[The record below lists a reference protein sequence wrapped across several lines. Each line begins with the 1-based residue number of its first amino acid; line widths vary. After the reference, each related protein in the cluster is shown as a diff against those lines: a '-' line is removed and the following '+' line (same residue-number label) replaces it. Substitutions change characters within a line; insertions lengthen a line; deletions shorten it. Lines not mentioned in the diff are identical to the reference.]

1 MFILLTNIVIFINVE
16 KCKDPIFIYVMP
28 MLYQHELCSRPSLG
42 IQNYCLFS
50 ISFFI
55 VDLKMWSLILMA
67 SMIQS
72 RIVCNWLCRW
82 LQTKRKTICNFR
94 FCIIFEPNILS
105 NVRITKN
112 QEMMRWDFNNH
123 LIKYKTCV
131 ILNTVGGIEANWIKM
146 WMLKMHLSHVL
157 LRHIHF

>member
-1 MFILLTNIVIFINVE
+1 MLRNVKIRFLYMLCQCCINTNNAQDHLFRNTKLLFVFN
-16 KCKDPIFIYVMP
+16 
-28 MLYQHELCSRPSLG
+28 L
-42 IQNYCLFS
+42 
-50 ISFFI
+50 FFI

-72 RIVCNWLCRW
+72 HIVCNWLCRW

-112 QEMMRWDFNNH
+112 QAMMRWDFNNH

>member
-1 MFILLTNIVIFINVE
+1 MWWSLLMLRKVKIRFLYLSCQCWINTNNAQ
-16 KCKDPIFIYVMP
+16 D
-28 MLYQHELCSRPSLG
+28 H
-42 IQNYCLFS
+42 LFRNTKLLFVFNL
-50 ISFFI
+50 FFI

-112 QEMMRWDFNNH
+112 QAMMRWDFNNH